1 MKKISVKMGG
11 KVHSLAATWGAS
23 MEIAREVADP
33 ALISTEVAKTEIF
46 AEQGVYYRP
55 RFEFGAANSVQI
67 LGIAL
72 RANGYEYT
80 DEEVGEEMMAQGIFT
95 AIEKAA
101 AYIAAMVDAGPEKN
115 LPTPKKKPAQTGSK
129 S

>member
-1 MKKISVKMGG
+1 MKRVNVKIDG
-11 KVHSLAATWGAS
+11 KVHSLAATWAAS
-23 MEIAREVADP
+23 MQIAQEVADP
-33 ALISTEVAKTEIF
+33 ALISTEIARTEIF
-46 AEQGVYYRP
+46 AQQGVHYRP

-72 RANGYEYT
+72 RANGHDYT
-80 DEEVGEEMMAQGIFT
+80 DDQVGEDMMSQGIFT

-101 AYIAAMVDAGPEKN
+101 EYIAAMVDAGPEKK
-115 LPTPKKKPAQTGSK
+115 LSTPKKTPARTGSR